1 VPDVTVKRID
11 DMEPTFGGAFV
22 LARASLSV
30 KSFGLQLLDLPP
42 GWEGPEHTHEG
53 MTGERAAVA
62 NDGQE
67 EVYFG
72 LQGSAV
78 LRLDDGE
85 VALEPGVMVR
95 CGPTQVRQLL
105 TRHSAAQV
113 LAIGGVPDAA
123 YKAPAFTEL
132 PEETAS

>member
-1 VPDVTVKRID
+1 VSDVTVKRID
-11 DMEPTFGGAFV
+11 EMERTFGGAFV
-22 LARASLSV
+22 LARASLGV
-30 KSFGLQLLDLPP
+30 TSFGFQVLDLPP

-53 MTGERAAVA
+53 MTGELAAVA

-67 EVYFG
+67 EVYFA

-95 CGPTQVRQLL
+95 CGPAQMRQLL
-105 TRHSAAQV
+105 TRESAAQV
-113 LAIGGVPDAA
+113 LAIGGIPGGA
-123 YKAPAFTEL
+123 YKAPGFTEL
-132 PEETAS
+132 PDQTGS